1 MPQILLFLLI
11 LFGAAGA
18 LAQGAGGS
26 NERQAAREQRRTEL
40 RSALQARR
48 QSEKPPESQGARV
61 EPRTQQ
67 VRHLT
72 PEERA
77 EMRQQLR
84 QQQIENRR
92 VRP

>member
-1 MPQILLFLLI
+1 MQRILLFSLMLL
-11 LFGAAGA
+11 GAASA
-18 LAQGAGGS
+18 LAQGAGSS

-40 RSALQARR
+40 RSALLARR
-48 QSEKPPESQGARV
+48 QSEQPPESQGARV
-61 EPRTQQ
+61 EQRALQA
-67 VRHLT
+67 RHLT